1 MRRRIERPQAAT
13 KSTTLHQGGFWHDSV
28 HSAGRPLDAA
38 TRFFMERR
46 FGRDFSDVRVH
57 TDARADAAAAAVDAR
72 AFTVGADIVFRH
84 GELSEQSGAGRAL
97 LAHELAHTIQQGS
110 PRDAS
115 SFVES
120 EEAA

>member
-72 AFTVGADIVFRH
+72 AFTVGADIVFHH
-84 GELSEQSGAGRAL
+84 GEHKEQISAVRAL
-97 LAHELAHTIQQGS
+97 MYHDLANTVAQGS
-110 PRDAS
+110 LRYAYA
-115 SFVES
+115 FVYS
-120 EEAA
+120 D